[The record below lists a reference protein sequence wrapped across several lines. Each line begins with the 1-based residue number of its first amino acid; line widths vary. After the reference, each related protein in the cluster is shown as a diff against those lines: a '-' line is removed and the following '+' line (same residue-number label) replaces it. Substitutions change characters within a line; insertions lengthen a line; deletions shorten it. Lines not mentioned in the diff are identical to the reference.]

1 MENRFSFLEWKIAF
15 FGMENIPHPSISLL
29 LQWFVV
35 AKNFYFGKLTIV
47 GNIAPNF
54 HSFKAFPI
62 AIC

>member
-1 MENRFSFLEWKIAF
+1 
-15 FGMENIPHPSISLL
+15 MENIPHPSISLL